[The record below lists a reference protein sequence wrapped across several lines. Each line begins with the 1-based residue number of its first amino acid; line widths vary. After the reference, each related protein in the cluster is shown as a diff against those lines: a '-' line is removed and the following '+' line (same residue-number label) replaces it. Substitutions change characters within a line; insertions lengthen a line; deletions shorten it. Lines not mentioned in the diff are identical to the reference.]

1 MSEALGIEA
10 IAITK
15 RFGALT
21 ALDDVAMKVP
31 PATFHALLG
40 ENGAGKSTLVKC
52 LMGYYRP
59 DVGSVLIDDREREIS
74 SPRDAHQLGI
84 GMVYQHFT
92 LVPNM
97 TVAENLVMGRSRVPA
112 IIDWSAERRK
122 LDEFMGRMP
131 FAIRL
136 DSPVSRLAAGE
147 KQKVE
152 ILKQLY
158 LDRRVLILDEP
169 TSVLTPGEADEVL
182 GMLKEMVRQ
191 GRLTVLMITHKFR
204 EVIAFADAVTVLRR
218 GRLSGVGAV
227 ADLSPAMLATM
238 LIGSEQIPQ
247 SSGKTATE
255 AVDDRLV
262 IRDLAANDDAGAVAV
277 DGVNLTVRAGEIV
290 GIAGVSGNGQSEFL
304 QVLAGQREPLGGD
317 ILVHG
322 EPYRRTRAEMA
333 RHKVFCL
340 PEEPLRNAC
349 VPPMS
354 VGQNLAFRVFD
365 QPHFA
370 IGGWWLN
377 RAAIREKARQLI
389 ARYRVKTPSP
399 ETPIGTLSGGNVQRT
414 VLARELSGDVE
425 VLIVANPCFGL
436 DFFAVAEIRS
446 QIVQARNRGVAV
458 LLLSE
463 DLDEI
468 LELADRIMVM
478 FEGKL
483 VYETPV
489 GAADL
494 NAIGAHM
501 AGH

>member
-1 MSEALGIEA
+1 
-10 IAITK
+10 
-15 RFGALT
+15 
-21 ALDDVAMKVP
+21 
-31 PATFHALLG
+31 
-40 ENGAGKSTLVKC
+40 
-52 LMGYYRP
+52 
-59 DVGSVLIDDREREIS
+59 
-74 SPRDAHQLGI
+74 
-84 GMVYQHFT
+84 
-92 LVPNM
+92 
-97 TVAENLVMGRSRVPA
+97 
-112 IIDWSAERRK
+112 
-122 LDEFMGRMP
+122 
-131 FAIRL
+131 
-136 DSPVSRLAAGE
+136 
-147 KQKVE
+147 
-152 ILKQLY
+152 
-158 LDRRVLILDEP
+158 
-169 TSVLTPGEADEVL
+169 
-182 GMLKEMVRQ
+182 
-191 GRLTVLMITHKFR
+191 
-204 EVIAFADAVTVLRR
+204 
-218 GRLSGVGAV
+218 
-227 ADLSPAMLATM
+227 
-238 LIGSEQIPQ
+238 
-247 SSGKTATE
+247 
-255 AVDDRLV
+255 
-262 IRDLAANDDAGAVAV
+262 
-277 DGVNLTVRAGEIV
+277 
-290 GIAGVSGNGQSEFL
+290 
-304 QVLAGQREPLGGD
+304 
-317 ILVHG
+317 
-322 EPYRRTRAEMA
+322 MA

-340 PEEPLRNAC
+340 PEEPLRHAC
-349 VPPMS
+349 GPPMS